1 MEIYVLD
8 THGLLWFLTQSPK
21 IAPLARQI
29 LRDAENSS
37 KQVFIPTIV
46 LAELDNIIR
55 KKGLNLTINEVLQKI
70 INSDGFSI
78 VPFDLG
84 VFQIMLTLPNK
95 IEIHDRIIVATTI
108 YYEAKLITRDEILRD
123 FDQIETVWD

>member
-1 MEIYVLD
+1 MEVYVLD

-21 IAPLARQI
+21 ISLLARQI

-55 KKGLNLTINEVLQKI
+55 KKGLDLTINEVLQKI

-84 VFQIMLTLPNK
+84 VFQIMLTLPNQ

-108 YYEAKLITRDEILRD
+108 YYEAKLITRDEILRN

>member
-1 MEIYVLD
+1 MEVYVLD

-21 IAPLARQI
+21 ISLLARQI

-55 KKGLNLTINEVLQKI
+55 KKGLDLTIN
-70 INSDGFSI
+70 
-78 VPFDLG
+78 
-84 VFQIMLTLPNK
+84 
-95 IEIHDRIIVATTI
+95 
-108 YYEAKLITRDEILRD
+108 
-123 FDQIETVWD
+123 